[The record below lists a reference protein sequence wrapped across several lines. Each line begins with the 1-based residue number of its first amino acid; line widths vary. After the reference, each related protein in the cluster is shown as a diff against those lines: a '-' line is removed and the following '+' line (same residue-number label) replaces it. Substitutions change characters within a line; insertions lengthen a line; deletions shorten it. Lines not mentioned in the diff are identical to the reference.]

1 MGDAPLWFKLCFYA
15 MVAWFL
21 FVLVR
26 ILWDIIDFERGW
38 GPRVPTAPKKGVAP
52 GTAKRATAAGGAAGG
67 IGVIGSYEPALGAT
81 HEPAASSVEMADMS
95 YDSGG
100 SDSGGGDSGGGDFS
114 GGGGDYGG
122 GGSGGS
128 WS

>member
-1 MGDAPLWFKLCFYA
+1 MGDAPLWFKLCFYGIGA
-15 MVAWFL
+15 G
-21 FVLVR
+21 VLV
-26 ILWDIIDFERGW
+26 IWVKVLWDILAAERRW
-38 GPRVPTAPKKGVAP
+38 TRRMPASPKKGLAPARVA
-52 GTAKRATAAGGAAGG
+52 AAGGAAGADGG
-67 IGVIGSYEPALGAT
+67 IGVIGS
-81 HEPAASSVEMADMS
+81 HESTLDITPDSSVQIADVS

-100 SDSGGGDSGGGDFS
+100 SDSGGGDSGGDFS